1 VAAGRRRA
9 GRERAD
15 RAVGERTDAR
25 VRGWRARG
33 RGVLGRGLGGGR
45 GRSRFSERWWT
56 FSKNDRSAKT
66 STTSSRG
73 LPGRHVPPG
82 VRRGKQRGAGFK
94 ISDDMWD
101 PCDSTRFSFHF
112 YSHQPPSPTPLFHDG
127 LFLSPTL
134 FFSLIHEPGCPCS
147 NSLMSKVWPE
157 SMWARIRP
165 C

>member
-15 RAVGERTDAR
+15 RAVGERTEAR
-25 VRGWRARG
+25 VRGCRARG
-33 RGVLGRGLGGGR
+33 EGGRGLGGRR

-82 VRRGKQRGAGFK
+82 VRRGTQRGAGFK
-94 ISDDMWD
+94 ISDELF
-101 PCDSTRFSFHF
+101 PAIYSASCNHCICKTINPVSIRSIFLPFSCDFTIVA
-112 YSHQPPSPTPLFHDG
+112 PLYVGF
-127 LFLSPTL
+127 FLL
-134 FFSLIHEPGCPCS
+134 LC
-147 NSLMSKVWPE
+147 
-157 SMWARIRP
+157 
-165 C
+165 